1 MLQGQGNASAGM
13 IVRSK
18 KLYWTYEKWKWR
30 KLKLGYIKYI
40 QEIWKLIYIE
50 VRIAVKIMWTS
61 TAINII
67 Y

>member
-30 KLKLGYIKYI
+30 KLKLGYI
-40 QEIWKLIYIE
+40 
-50 VRIAVKIMWTS
+50 
-61 TAINII
+61 
-67 Y
+67 